1 MVARTTD
8 QTIAPALTSPAPA
21 PPSQAELEPEA
32 KAEAPPTATKEE
44 QIAEVEMSLRK
55 AIPLVEL
62 LYALLRC
69 APPPGDGGLLAL
81 KGCRADT
88 LPDHLQ
94 SIHAAIDTLRAR
106 AEALPELGSAALGG
120 FLEPPPLQPL
130 DHTSISQMRKDLEAA
145 HQKQLHAK
153 GDHSP

>member
-1 MVARTTD
+1 MFARP
-8 QTIAPALTSPAPA
+8 IRAA
-21 PPSQAELEPEA
+21 AELSSCSA
-32 KAEAPPTATKEE
+32 AACFGA
-44 QIAEVEMSLRK
+44 R
-55 AIPLVEL
+55 
-62 LYALLRC
+62 
-69 APPPGDGGLLAL
+69 AL
-81 KGCRADT
+81 KLDT

>member
-1 MVARTTD
+1 
-8 QTIAPALTSPAPA
+8 
-21 PPSQAELEPEA
+21 
-32 KAEAPPTATKEE
+32 
-44 QIAEVEMSLRK
+44 MSLRK

-106 AEALPELGSAALGG
+106 AEALPELGSAGLAG

>member
-1 MVARTTD
+1 MHDRSEPQQSSAAAL
-8 QTIAPALTSPAPA
+8 QQPALG
-21 PPSQAELEPEA
+21 
-32 KAEAPPTATKEE
+32 
-44 QIAEVEMSLRK
+44 R
-55 AIPLVEL
+55 
-62 LYALLRC
+62 
-69 APPPGDGGLLAL
+69 G
-81 KGCRADT
+81 T

>member
-1 MVARTTD
+1 M
-8 QTIAPALTSPAPA
+8 
-21 PPSQAELEPEA
+21 
-32 KAEAPPTATKEE
+32 
-44 QIAEVEMSLRK
+44 
-55 AIPLVEL
+55 
-62 LYALLRC
+62 
-69 APPPGDGGLLAL
+69 LLAHATTCCSR
-81 KGCRADT
+81 GRNFRDG
-88 LPDHLQ
+88 D
-94 SIHAAIDTLRAR
+94 AAIDTLRAR

>member
-1 MVARTTD
+1 MGD
-8 QTIAPALTSPAPA
+8 D
-21 PPSQAELEPEA
+21 
-32 KAEAPPTATKEE
+32 
-44 QIAEVEMSLRK
+44 
-55 AIPLVEL
+55 L
-62 LYALLRC
+62 LFAWH
-69 APPPGDGGLLAL
+69 
-81 KGCRADT
+81 
-88 LPDHLQ
+88 HLQ

>member
-1 MVARTTD
+1 MVANARP
-8 QTIAPALTSPAPA
+8 IRAA
-21 PPSQAELEPEA
+21 AELSC
-32 KAEAPPTATKEE
+32 
-44 QIAEVEMSLRK
+44 SL
-55 AIPLVEL
+55 LW
-62 LYALLRC
+62 
-69 APPPGDGGLLAL
+69 
-81 KGCRADT
+81 
-88 LPDHLQ
+88 
-94 SIHAAIDTLRAR
+94 

>member
-1 MVARTTD
+1 MVVRAPRSMLTT
-8 QTIAPALTSPAPA
+8 S
-21 PPSQAELEPEA
+21 SMVQAIIVG
-32 KAEAPPTATKEE
+32 TF
-44 QIAEVEMSLRK
+44 
-55 AIPLVEL
+55 
-62 LYALLRC
+62 
-69 APPPGDGGLLAL
+69 
-81 KGCRADT
+81 
-88 LPDHLQ
+88 

>member
-1 MVARTTD
+1 MFAHSSAQD
-8 QTIAPALTSPAPA
+8 
-21 PPSQAELEPEA
+21 
-32 KAEAPPTATKEE
+32 
-44 QIAEVEMSLRK
+44 
-55 AIPLVEL
+55 
-62 LYALLRC
+62 
-69 APPPGDGGLLAL
+69 GLLPSCHL
-81 KGCRADT
+81 LWGGT